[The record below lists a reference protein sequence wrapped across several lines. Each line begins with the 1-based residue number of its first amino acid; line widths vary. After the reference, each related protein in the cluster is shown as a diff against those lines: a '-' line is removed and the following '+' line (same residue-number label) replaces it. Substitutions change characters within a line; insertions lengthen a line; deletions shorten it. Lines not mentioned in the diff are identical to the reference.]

1 VAPDLK
7 DVYFSAMLSA
17 GRSIEADEATMA
29 VGAAS

>member
-1 VAPDLK
+1 
-7 DVYFSAMLSA
+7 VYFSTMLSA